1 MKAATLPALIQRFFT
16 DRLCVQMEASRHTV
30 ASYRDTFRLLL
41 RFASTRHGK
50 PPAKLTVEDVDADL
64 VADFLVHG
72 ETMRGNTA
80 RSRNTRLAAV
90 RSFFRYVALADPTAP
105 QPAYPRDAQQTL
117 RKARG
122 DLPQRRRNGGTAGG
136 SGPRDL
142 DRAA

>member
-64 VADFLVHG
+64 VADFSFTVKPCEGILRVAA
-72 ETMRGNTA
+72 TRDWPQFA
-80 RSRNTRLAAV
+80 RSSAMLRW
-90 RSFFRYVALADPTAP
+90 PTPHGCSTASVSSRC
-105 QPAYPRDAQQTL
+105 PANAT
-117 RKARG
+117 
-122 DLPQRRRNGGTAGG
+122 
-136 SGPRDL
+136 
-142 DRAA
+142 